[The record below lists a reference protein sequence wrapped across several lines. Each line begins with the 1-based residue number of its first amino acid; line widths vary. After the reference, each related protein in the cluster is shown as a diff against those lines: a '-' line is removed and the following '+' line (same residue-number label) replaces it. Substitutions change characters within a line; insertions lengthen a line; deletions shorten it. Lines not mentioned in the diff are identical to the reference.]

1 MEGGKVVLATGGS
14 LRIESLQDTESYK
27 SRSNVKG
34 GGLASDVFKDSAGHK
49 KLDKPYLSAETARGY
64 TDSDY
69 ASVKEQAGIYAG
81 QEGYDIS
88 VKDNTHLKGAV
99 IDNKGSVDKNT
110 LRTGTLS
117 WEDIENKADYKSGGS
132 GISYMAKLGGNV
144 NKAPHTPEKTTG
156 TIRNRVRIP
165 ITKAIK
171 SAEPAKATAFL
182 SMKEAF

>member
-1 MEGGKVVLATGGS
+1 MALTTGGS
-14 LRIESLQDTESYK
+14 LRIESLQDTKSYK

-34 GGLASDVFKDSAGHK
+34 GALESDVFKDSTDHK
-49 KLDKPYLSAETARGY
+49 KLGKPYLSAETARGY

-99 IDNKGSVDKNT
+99 IDSKGSVDKST

-117 WEDIENKADYKSGGS
+117 WEDIENKADYTSGGS
-132 GISYMAKLGGNV
+132 VISY
-144 NKAPHTPEKTTG
+144 
-156 TIRNRVRIP
+156 
-165 ITKAIK
+165 
-171 SAEPAKATAFL
+171 TA
-182 SMKEAF
+182 